1 LPSSG
6 YRSGRG
12 AVVDDLAA
20 SIQARIMSGEIPVG
34 ARLRQERLAAE
45 YSVSR
50 TPVREALRK
59 LQATGTVLLRPNQG
73 AVVRGPTVR
82 DIREAYVVR
91 AELEALAAELAAS
104 WIAGADLERLRTAE
118 EAFSR
123 AARRRAPAE
132 LAGAGDDWSQAND
145 LFHEAVLAGAGNAR
159 LGEMVLDLHRTFP
172 RGLTWKALMEDARL
186 RDENAREHRAI
197 LEAIEARDGG
207 AARDR
212 MRRHV
217 LHAGELIARWFE
229 RHGAAAAALP
239 DDLRP
244 AGAAPATPAGS

>member
-1 LPSSG
+1 
-6 YRSGRG
+6 
-12 AVVDDLAA
+12 
-20 SIQARIMSGEIPVG
+20 MSGEIPLG

-91 AELEALAAELAAS
+91 AELEALAAELAAA
-104 WIAGADLERLRTAE
+104 WITTPDLERLRTAE
-118 EAFSR
+118 RAFR
-123 AARRRAPAE
+123 AAAERAERREPAE
-132 LAGAGDDWSQAND
+132 RAGEDWSQAND
-145 LFHEAVLAGAGNAR
+145 LFHEAVLAGAGNKR
-159 LGEMVLDLHRTFP
+159 LTEMVLDLHRTFP
-172 RGLTWKALMEDARL
+172 RGLTWKALMDDARQL
-186 RDENAREHRAI
+186 DANAREHRAI
-197 LEAIEARDGG
+197 LAAIEVRDAA

-212 MRRHV
+212 MRSHV

-229 RHGAAAAALP
+229 DHGAL
-239 DDLRP
+239 
-244 AGAAPATPAGS
+244 S

>member
-1 LPSSG
+1 LASSG
-6 YRSGRG
+6 YSSRRG

-104 WIAGADLERLRTAE
+104 WITGADLERLRTAE
-118 EAFSR
+118 VAFGR
-123 AARRRAPAE
+123 AAERVKRRAPAE
-132 LAGAGDDWSQAND
+132 LAGAGDDWSRAND

-159 LGEMVLDLHRTFP
+159 LTEMVLDLHRTFP
-172 RGLTWKALMEDARL
+172 RGLTRNALMEDTRL
-186 RDENAREHRAI
+186 LDENAREHRAI
-197 LEAIEARDGG
+197 LQTIEARDG
-207 AARDR
+207 ASARAQ

-217 LHAGELIARWFE
+217 LHAGELIARWLE
-229 RHGAAAAALP
+229 RNQ
-239 DDLRP
+239 RV
-244 AGAAPATPAGS
+244 AG

>member
-1 LPSSG
+1 
-6 YRSGRG
+6 
-12 AVVDDLAA
+12 VDHLAA
-20 SIQARIMSGEIPVG
+20 SIQARIISGEIPVG

-104 WIAGADLERLRTAE
+104 WITGAQLDRLRTAE
-118 EAFSR
+118 AAFGR
-123 AARRRAPAE
+123 AAQRVKRRAPAE
-132 LAGAGDDWSQAND
+132 LAGAGDDWSHAND

-159 LGEMVLDLHRTFP
+159 LTEMVLDLHRTFP
-172 RGLTWKALMEDARL
+172 RGLTWKALIEDARL
-186 RDENAREHRAI
+186 LDENVREHRAI
-197 LEAIEARDGG
+197 LETIEARDAAG
-207 AARDR
+207 AREH
-212 MRRHV
+212 MRHHV

-229 RHGAAAAALP
+229 RHGAAATLP
-239 DDLRP
+239 LP
-244 AGAAPATPAGS
+244 

>member
-1 LPSSG
+1 LTSSG

-104 WIAGADLERLRTAE
+104 WITSPDLERLRTAE
-118 EAFSR
+118 RAFR
-123 AARRRAPAE
+123 AAAE
-132 LAGAGDDWSQAND
+132 RGDVTGAGEDWSQAND
-145 LFHEAVLAGAGNAR
+145 LFHEAVLAGAGNRR
-159 LGEMVLDLHRTFP
+159 LTEMVADLHRTFP
-172 RGLTWKALMEDARL
+172 RGLTWKALMDDARQL
-186 RDENAREHRAI
+186 DANAREHRAI
-197 LEAIEARDGG
+197 LAAIESRDAA

-229 RHGAAAAALP
+229 GHGAAA
-239 DDLRP
+239 
-244 AGAAPATPAGS
+244 TPP

>member
-1 LPSSG
+1 
-6 YRSGRG
+6 
-12 AVVDDLAA
+12 
-20 SIQARIMSGEIPVG
+20 MSGEIPVG

-123 AARRRAPAE
+123 AAARPAE
-132 LAGAGDDWSQAND
+132 RAGAGDDWSRAND

-186 RDENAREHRAI
+186 REENAREHRAI

-229 RHGAAAAALP
+229 RHGAA
-239 DDLRP
+239 DDVRRAGP
-244 AGAAPATPAGS
+244 APAAPGGS

>member
-1 LPSSG
+1 
-6 YRSGRG
+6 
-12 AVVDDLAA
+12 
-20 SIQARIMSGEIPVG
+20 MSGEIPVG

-91 AELEALAAELAAS
+91 AELEALAAELAAA
-104 WIAGADLERLRTAE
+104 WITGADLERLRTAE
-118 EAFSR
+118 RAFR
-123 AARRRAPAE
+123 AAAERADV
-132 LAGAGDDWSQAND
+132 AGAGEGWSQAND

-159 LGEMVLDLHRTFP
+159 LTEMVLDLHRTFP

-186 RDENAREHRAI
+186 LDGNAREHRAI
-197 LEAIEARDGG
+197 LESIEARDGA
-207 AARDR
+207 AARGH

-229 RHGAAAAALP
+229 RHGAAATP
-239 DDLRP
+239 P
-244 AGAAPATPAGS
+244 AP

>member
-1 LPSSG
+1 
-6 YRSGRG
+6 
-12 AVVDDLAA
+12 
-20 SIQARIMSGEIPVG
+20 MSGEIPVG
-34 ARLRQERLAAE
+34 ARLRQEHLAAE

-73 AVVRGPTVR
+73 AIVRGPTVR
-82 DIREAYVVR
+82 DIREAYEVR

-104 WIAGADLERLRTAE
+104 WITGADLERMRTAE
-118 EAFSR
+118 EAFGR
-123 AARRRAPAE
+123 AAERLGRRPPAE
-132 LAGAGDDWSQAND
+132 LADAGGDWSQAND

-159 LGEMVLDLHRTFP
+159 LTEMVLDLHRTFP
-172 RGLTWKALMEDARL
+172 RGLTWQALMEDARL

-197 LEAIEARDGG
+197 LEAIEARDGA
-207 AARDR
+207 AARGC

-229 RHGAAAAALP
+229 RHGAAAAA
-239 DDLRP
+239 RP
-244 AGAAPATPAGS
+244 AADWRR

>member
-1 LPSSG
+1 
-6 YRSGRG
+6 
-12 AVVDDLAA
+12 
-20 SIQARIMSGEIPVG
+20 MSGEIPVG

-91 AELEALAAELAAS
+91 AELEALAAELAAA
-104 WIAGADLERLRTAE
+104 WITSPDLERLRTAE
-118 EAFSR
+118 RAFR
-123 AARRRAPAE
+123 AAAERAERRAPAE
-132 LAGAGDDWSQAND
+132 LAGAGEDWSQAND

-159 LGEMVLDLHRTFP
+159 LAEMVRDLHRTFP
-172 RGLTWKALMEDARL
+172 RGLTWKALMDDARQL
-186 RDENAREHRAI
+186 DANAREHRAI
-197 LEAIEARDGG
+197 LAAIEVRDAT
-207 AARDR
+207 AARER

-229 RHGAAAAALP
+229 GHGAAATPL
-239 DDLRP
+239 
-244 AGAAPATPAGS
+244 AP

>member
-1 LPSSG
+1 
-6 YRSGRG
+6 
-12 AVVDDLAA
+12 VDDLAA

-104 WIAGADLERLRTAE
+104 WITGTELERLRTAE
-118 EAFSR
+118 EAFGR
-123 AARRRAPAE
+123 AAERVKRRAPAE
-132 LAGAGDDWSQAND
+132 LAGAGDDWSHAND

-159 LGEMVLDLHRTFP
+159 LTEMVLDLHRTFP

-186 RDENAREHRAI
+186 LAENAREHRAI
-197 LEAIEARDGG
+197 LEAIEARDGA
-207 AARDR
+207 AARAH
-212 MRRHV
+212 MRHHV

-229 RHGAAAAALP
+229 RHGAAAT
-239 DDLRP
+239 
-244 AGAAPATPAGS
+244 APAPSAQYGLP